1 MEARSSS
8 GGGCG
13 NASVGGGI
21 HECGDWE
28 VANGGQGKIIKPFL
42 K

>member
-13 NASVGGGI
+13 NASVGGGT
-21 HECGDWE
+21 HEYSDWE
-28 VANGGQGKIIKPFL
+28 ALMEVKER
-42 K
+42 